1 MSSEFVNQVF
11 LSGFPSEPGGG
22 GYPYS
27 YAIQRAS
34 ALYRSVRVS
43 ASLGKLRSLIFHKDN
58 RLLVLP
64 ELGDISNL
72 HSSGVKPVHIKEI
85 CGSEGRCRD
94 FDAHF
99 RPIGSHIKE
108 RWIRIA
114 TLIILGV
121 YLPAVDLFKVSD
133 RYYVRDGNH
142 RVSVMKAMGVHY
154 IDSHV
159 VEIAARNSLGSE

>member
-1 MSSEFVNQVF
+1 MSSEFINQVF
-11 LSGFPSEPGGG
+11 FSGFPSEPSGG

-34 ALYRSVRVS
+34 ALYRSARAS
-43 ASLGKLRSLIFHKDN
+43 ASFGMLRSSILRKDN

-72 HSSGVKPVHIKEI
+72 HSSGVSPVPMDKII
-85 CGSEGRCRD
+85 GSEGRCMD
-94 FDAHF
+94 FDARF
-99 RPIGSHIKE
+99 RPIRNHTRE

-114 TLIILGV
+114 TLVILGV
-121 YLPAVDLFKVSD
+121 YLPAVDLIKVSD

-142 RVSVMKAMGVHY
+142 RVSVFRAMGVHF

-159 VEIAARNSLGSE
+159 IEIS